1 MPLGEHRV
9 TVTRRHLAQV
19 LMDLAEDLLEWNI
32 QARSEFSG
40 LIVEIRIVE
49 NGANNRRISAAARQ
63 VADDLPEWDRGA
75 CH

>member
-1 MPLGEHRV
+1 
-9 TVTRRHLAQV
+9 
-19 LMDLAEDLLEWNI
+19 MDLAEDLLEWNI